1 MNLFRY
7 FDAPQWLWLLVL
19 LVPIWIWGRK
29 SFGALSGSRRWS
41 AFVLRSLV
49 LIAVIMSLAEIKF
62 VRTSEQLTVIYVLD
76 QSASV
81 PREQRLQMIRYVNA
95 EIEAHRNAAR
105 GDKVGVIV
113 FGRTALIEQPPHDAT
128 IRLPVSLE
136 GQLESDATNLAD
148 ALKLAQS
155 SFPESS
161 SGRIVIVCDGNENVG
176 DARQQAQR
184 LAAAGIGIDV
194 MPILYQPHPEIAIEK
209 ITVPLDANRGQ
220 PFEIRTVIN
229 SLGTKDNVGGT
240 LKIIR
245 KTNDREDVLQQER
258 IELSPGKHVYTLR
271 EELDAT
277 DFYTYEARFIPDD
290 SKRDVY
296 TQNNMATSFTNVR
309 GKGQVL
315 LIDYHDPDANTPR
328 GQHDF
333 LIQALKRENLQVT
346 VRSNNELFTSLAE
359 LQAYDTVVLCN
370 TPREMFT
377 DEQVRMLIHNTREL
391 GAGLVLLGG
400 ENAFGAGGWAESEL
414 EAALPVDF
422 QIRNAQVAPVGA
434 LAMVIDRSGSMNGD
448 KIRMAVTSAIASVDV
463 LAPWDTVIVT
473 AFDSAGYM
481 VVPATKKGTNSLGIK
496 KAISNLG
503 PGGGTNMEPGIRLAY
518 EELQKVKH
526 AAVKHMVILTDGQ
539 TEGSGYEQLIQK
551 IQQDKI
557 TVSTIA
563 VGGDADKRLL
573 SQLASIGRGR
583 FYHALNPKV
592 LPRIFQQEARKI
604 SRPLIHENSSGFT
617 ALQKNPHDA
626 FKGIDGGVPPLTGYV
641 RSTVKNHPLV
651 EVALVASE
659 PRDNGDE
666 SEKYNTLLASWT
678 YGLGKTAVW
687 TSDTGQ
693 RWANGWSNKWPHY
706 DRFFSQLIR
715 WSMRPSGDTGKY
727 TVVTNTVN
735 ERAQVIVTA
744 MNQDEEFINFLRMNG
759 SVVGPDMKPIPL
771 ELKQVSPGR
780 YLADF
785 AASTS
790 GNYMIMIS
798 PGANQAP
805 LITGMTVSYSAEYA
819 DREPNPVLLA
829 QIAALQPRN
838 RILEQDAAAGQ
849 VISGKNVDEML
860 QFDTFRRT
868 LPQPVASQEI
878 WHWVLF
884 AAGCLFFV
892 DVFQRRVSIDW
903 AYFGGLVR
911 ERFDRL
917 LGRRPILATATP
929 LDRLQQLK
937 KAVAQDRK
945 TLSDP
950 PPLLSPADPSVLGEP
965 SAKPSVAATAAP
977 PPAVPVTEEIDY
989 TNRLLQAKKDALR
1002 KRKKN

>member
-1 MNLFRY
+1 MGHL
-7 FDAPQWLWLLVL
+7 
-19 LVPIWIWGRK
+19 
-29 SFGALSGSRRWS
+29 GALSGSRRWS
-41 AFVLRSLV
+41 ALVLRSFV
-49 LIAVIMSLAEIKF
+49 LIAVVLTLAEIKF
-62 VRTSEQLTVIYVLD
+62 VRTSDQLTVIYVLD

-95 EIEAHRNAAR
+95 EIEEHRNAAQ

-113 FGRTALIEQPPHDAT
+113 FGRGALIEQPPHDAT
-128 IRLPVSLE
+128 IRLPVSLA
-136 GQLESDATNLAD
+136 GQLETDATNLAD

-155 SFPESS
+155 SLPENS

-184 LAAAGIGIDV
+184 LTSAGIGIDV
-194 MPILYQPHPEIAIEK
+194 VPILYAQHPEVAIEK

-229 SLGTKDNVGGT
+229 SLGTKSNVGGT

-245 KTNDREDVLQQER
+245 KTNEREDVLQEQHL
-258 IELSPGKHVYTLR
+258 ELTPGKHVYSLR
-271 EELDAT
+271 EVLDST
-277 DFYTYEARFIPDD
+277 DFYTYEARFVPDD
-290 SKRDVY
+290 TKHDAY
-296 TQNNMATSFTNVR
+296 TQNNSATSFTNVR

-315 LIDYHDPDANTPR
+315 VIDYHDPDTNTPR

-333 LIQALKRENLQVT
+333 LIQALKSENLQVT
-346 VRSNNELFTSLAE
+346 VRSNNDLFTSLAE

-377 DEQVRMLIHNTREL
+377 EEQVRMLIHNTREL

-400 ENAFGAGGWAESEL
+400 ENAFGAGGWADSEL

-434 LAMVIDRSGSMNGD
+434 LAMVIDRSGSMSGD
-448 KIRMAVTSAIASVDV
+448 KLSMAVASAIASVEV
-463 LAPWDTVIVT
+463 LAPWDTVVVT
-473 AFDSAGYM
+473 AFDSAGYLI
-481 VVPATKKGTNSLGIK
+481 VPATNKGNNPLGIK
-496 KAISNLG
+496 KAISSIG
-503 PGGGTNMEPGIRLAY
+503 PGGGTNMEPGIQLAY
-518 EELQKVKH
+518 DELRKVKG

-539 TEGSGYEQLIQK
+539 TEGTGYEQLIQR
-551 IQQDKI
+551 IQKDQI

-563 VGGDADKRLL
+563 VGGDADKRML
-573 SQLASIGRGR
+573 SQLASIGRGK
-583 FYHALNPKV
+583 FYHALSPKV

-604 SRPLIHENSSGFT
+604 SRPLIYENSSGFS
-617 ALQKNPHDA
+617 ALQKQAHDA
-626 FKGIDGGVPPLTGYV
+626 LKSIDSVPPLTGYV
-641 RSTVKNHPLV
+641 RSTIKNHPLV
-651 EVALVASE
+651 EVALVAAE
-659 PRDNGDE
+659 PRDNGND
-666 SEKYNTLLASWT
+666 SAKYNTLLASWT

-693 RWANGWSNKWPHY
+693 RWANGWSNQWPNY
-706 DRFFSQLIR
+706 DRFFSQMIR
-715 WSMRPSGDTGKY
+715 WSMRPSGDMGKY
-727 TVVTNTVN
+727 TVTTNTDN
-735 ERAQVIVTA
+735 ERTQVIVTA
-744 MNQDEEFINFLRMNG
+744 LNQDEEFINFLRMNG
-759 SVVGPDMKPIPL
+759 SVVGPEMKPVPL

-785 AASTS
+785 AASAS

-819 DREPNPVLLA
+819 DREPNPVLLE

-838 RILEQDAAAGQ
+838 RILQEDAAAGQ
-849 VISGKNVDEML
+849 VIAGSSVKDWL
-860 QFDTFRRT
+860 QYDTFRRT

-892 DVFQRRVSIDW
+892 DVFQRRVSIDGS
-903 AYFGGLVR
+903 YFGGLVR
-911 ERFDRL
+911 ERFEHL

-937 KAVAQDRK
+937 KAVTLDRNS
-945 TLSDP
+945 LSD
-950 PPLLSPADPSVLGEP
+950 PPLLSPTANPSVLAP
-965 SAKPSVAATAAP
+965 PTTMPSVSATAAP
-977 PPAVPVTEEIDY
+977 PPTEPAAEEIDY
-989 TNRLLQAKKDALR
+989 TNRLLQAKKEALR
-1002 KRKKN
+1002 KRKNS